1 MITVKDIREKDFLT
15 EKNGYNQD
23 EVDNFLDE
31 LAEQTETLIRE
42 NQQLAQQLQE
52 ANEKLANVKTD
63 MIDDEQAYFKNV
75 EATLRETLISAQRI
89 ADETVA
95 KARKDA
101 KQTIASAEEQANAI
115 LSSAKTEAE
124 AAKTETAEIRKAI
137 EDYRAR
143 FIRLVEEQAAVLKT
157 DLGLFE

>member
-1 MITVKDIREKDFLT
+1 MITVKDIREKEFLT
-15 EKNGYNQD
+15 EKNGYSEA
-23 EVDNFLDE
+23 EVDTFLDE
-31 LAEQTETLIRE
+31 LADQTEALIRE
-42 NQQLAQQLQE
+42 NQQLAKQLKE
-52 ANEKLANVKTD
+52 ANEKLASAPQV
-63 MIDDEQAYFKNV
+63 DDAQAYFKNV

-115 LSSAKTEAE
+115 LGSAKAE
-124 AAKTETAEIRKAI
+124 ADAAKAETAEIRKAI

-143 FIRLVEEQAAVLKT
+143 FVRLVEEQAAVLKT

>member
-1 MITVKDIREKDFLT
+1 MITIKDIREKEFAA

-31 LAEQTETLIRE
+31 IAEQTETLIRE
-42 NQQLAQQLQE
+42 NQQLAAQLKE
-52 ANEKLANVKTD
+52 ANDNLANVKTD
-63 MIDDEQAYFKNV
+63 MIEDEQAYIKNV
-75 EATLRETLISAQRI
+75 EAALRETLISAQRI
-89 ADETVA
+89 AEETVA
-95 KARKDA
+95 KARKQA
-101 KQTIASAEEQANAI
+101 VASAEEQANAI
-115 LSSAKTEAE
+115 LSSAKAEAE
-124 AAKTETAEIRKAI
+124 TAKAETAEIRKAI

>member
-1 MITVKDIREKDFLT
+1 MITIKDIREKEFAA

-31 LAEQTETLIRE
+31 IAEQTETLIRE
-42 NQQLAQQLQE
+42 NQQLAAQLKE
-52 ANEKLANVKTD
+52 ANDKLVNVKTD
-63 MIDDEQAYFKNV
+63 MIEDEQAYIKNV
-75 EATLRETLISAQRI
+75 EAALRETLISAQRI
-89 ADETVA
+89 AEETVA

-101 KQTIASAEEQANAI
+101 KQAVASAEEQANAI
-115 LSSAKTEAE
+115 LSSAKAEAE
-124 AAKTETAEIRKAI
+124 TAKAETAEIRKAI